1 MQPYKI
7 GRFVLRYDK
16 PSPLQK
22 PFKPIV
28 GRLYRG
34 YVGMLWSTRVGYFT
48 VMIYKMQE

>member
-1 MQPYKI
+1 MKPHKPPHL
-7 GRFVLRYDK
+7 VLRYDK

-48 VMIYKMQE
+48 VMIRKVQL

>member
-1 MQPYKI
+1 MEPYKLGKI
-7 GRFVLRYDK
+7 ALTYHK

-22 PFKPIV
+22 PFKPII

-48 VMIYKMQE
+48 VMVRKMQN